1 VDSATFSPDGMLVV
15 TASEDGTARVWLM
28 DWSKL
33 IEYLKQA
40 TNACLTAEQRVKFLG
55 ETDSQAQ
62 KIYQTCERQYGRLP

>member
-1 VDSATFSPDGMLVV
+1 
-15 TASEDGTARVWLM
+15 M

-40 TNACLTAEQRVKFLG
+40 TNACLTAEQRVIFLG

-62 KIYQTCERQYGRLP
+62 KTYEACECKYGRIP